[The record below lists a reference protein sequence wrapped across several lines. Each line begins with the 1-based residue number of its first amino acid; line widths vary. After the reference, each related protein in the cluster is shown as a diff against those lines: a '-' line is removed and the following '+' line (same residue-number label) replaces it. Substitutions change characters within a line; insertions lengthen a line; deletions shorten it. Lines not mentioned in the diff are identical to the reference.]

1 MPGMRDH
8 EAFIIEEFG
17 GLWDRG
23 DPESVPADHFIEATN
38 VQFFDSGVETR
49 DPLDKYHT
57 DVALNNIY
65 RVYDYVTVGPGST
78 GGPTLLVLT
87 IAGGPGGTT
96 GTIHHITSK
105 AAAAIPFQVLSLAG
119 MTDFGFVAINGR
131 AYITPFH
138 SLPDKQ
144 GINYEI
150 GLPNQFLYVYD
161 GKAITPARKAAGAPP
176 YNGVSPSV
184 ANGIKPMIAYND
196 GATGT
201 VTAGQHVFL
210 TVFTGTFTGGI
221 TVGHGPVFS
230 TILVAPGDKKVKLTG
245 IPIGPAGTVSRQVVM
260 SVVDPAFPGFFLV
273 HDFGTD
279 LVTRDLTIDKT
290 DAQLTTT
297 TAVNVGSPLTN
308 DGLVLSNNVP
318 GFCDLG
324 FHLVGVVFETD
335 SGYLTAPGPQFF
347 GGNTYIDSSKG
358 VQVANIPVPIPPTNV
373 NVVKRHLVST
383 KAIPEYNGDQKGYQ
397 FFFIPK
403 GTLPNMTD
411 TQMNVSYYDSD
422 LVADASHLIDNY
434 SEIPAGVALNT
445 YHSRL
450 VLVGEGSY
458 PEKEDGTPDTTKPDN
473 RSVARVSMPGEPEAI
488 SKVDGLIIVPLDGN
502 PLTNVQEFRDILYLF
517 KRSRTYAYSDNR
529 DEPATWQ
536 EEVIDQGVG
545 APVHG
550 IASVLDSGGVNI
562 DYLLIADWSG
572 FMLFNGVFARPELSW
587 KIEAFWANLDRNS
600 FRYIQV
606 SNDSLTKKIWI
617 TLPAGSQYTVLHA
630 DYGDGLD
637 PKHIKWAKW
646 TFDAQMY
653 CTCLIEINKL
663 ILGAVDPNVT
673 GFPPIAKW
681 GVYYINP
688 KKSSHIDTYYNGSV
702 KIPDPT
708 IRTALLGE

>member
-1 MPGMRDH
+1 MPGIRDH

-57 DVALNNIY
+57 DVAINNIY

-87 IAGGPGGTT
+87 IVFGGPGGTT
-96 GTIHHITSK
+96 GTIHHITSR
-105 AAAAIPFQVLSLAG
+105 AAGAIPFQVLSLVG

-161 GKAITPARKAAGAPP
+161 GKATTPARKAAGAPP
-176 YNGVSPSV
+176 YNGTSPSV
-184 ANGIKPMIAYND
+184 ANGLKPFVVYND
-196 GATGT
+196 SVVGVVTEGLHVFT
-201 VTAGQHVFL
+201 VTFSNGGYGP
-210 TVFTGTFTGGI
+210 TV
-221 TVGHGPVFS
+221 VQQ
-230 TILVAPGDKKVKLTG
+230 ILAPGDKKIKLTG
-245 IPIGPAGTVSRQVVM
+245 IPLGPFPRQIAMSQAGATTGLFEAAVINDS
-260 SVVDPAFPGFFLV
+260 
-273 HDFGTD
+273 T
-279 LVTRDLTIDKT
+279 TTELTIDI
-290 DAQLTTT
+290 DDTTLGT
-297 TAVNVGSPLTN
+297 KPAITVNTSSPNNVNVGM
-308 DGLVLSNNVP
+308 LVINNVP
-318 GFCDLG
+318 GGHCDIG
-324 FHLVGVVFETD
+324 FHIVGVVFETD

-347 GGNTYIDSSKG
+347 ASNTYTNSSQGIG
-358 VQVANIPVPIPPTNV
+358 VHNIPVPIPPVNV

-411 TQMNVSYYDSD
+411 VIMNVSYYDSD

-545 APVHG
+545 SPVHG

-572 FMLFNGVFARPELSW
+572 FMLFNGVYARPELSW
-587 KIEAFWANLDRNS
+587 KIENFWANLDRNS

-663 ILGAVDPNVT
+663 ILGAVDPSGT
-673 GFPPIAKW
+673 GIPPNAKW
-681 GVYYINP
+681 GTYYINP
-688 KKSSHIDTYYNGSV
+688 KKAGHYDTYYNGSV
-702 KIPDPT
+702 KIPNPT